1 MKLVQKIIITT
12 VFNFLFLS
20 AFSQNIQTA
29 IKIQAMDMARA
40 LIKNDFNTFV
50 EFMHPK
56 IIAYAGGKEKLKK
69 NMDSASQAM
78 VQFGVEFK
86 KIIIGDPGP
95 IVSFQ
100 DQLQCVVPQTTTLQ
114 TLLGQIEAETSLLAI
129 SPDKGKKWY
138 FIDTNVY
145 KADKLKKILP
155 DLSTALVIPPQ
166 KEPKFTPKQ

>member
-12 VFNFLFLS
+12 VFSFLFLS

-50 EFMHPK
+50 GFMHPK

-145 KADKLKKILP
+145 KVDKLKKILP